1 MGLDLHFIDYD
12 AAARCVVT
20 SDSTD
25 DVLVPRAAERFAR
38 LGIPDR
44 TPCVDA
50 ATAEEDLLNRFFAD
64 LWVLGGLA
72 ENTVRAY
79 ARDVVLWARFLR
91 QARGKSWLEADR
103 ADLLAFHK
111 LRRHTG
117 VANEAG
123 AQRTIS
129 GRSWD
134 RAVCGLTKLYDWAES
149 HELIEQAPFLASG
162 ANAAAIEEH
171 ARWGRRGRR
180 RSGREGAPQ
189 SRHAMV
195 VLDEE
200 QYRLWRDVGVRGLT
214 VGGQPGPTWQGRNS
228 DRNARFCDTLVT
240 TGARVS
246 ELAALLVP
254 ELPALDGPARP
265 RGSLV
270 ELGFAASVAKG
281 GRGRRVPLATAVV
294 ELLWEYVRWDRAERV
309 RSARERGD
317 YDQMLQRGQVL
328 VCRELT
334 ATGCQLQEPDGTW
347 ARGRW
352 SDLDARER
360 RLLLEVD
367 ASGKAVGPVM
377 VWVAEGGQ
385 PAAVKSWQTVFR
397 RASECCAAAGVDLDV
412 SPHVLRHTFATRAL
426 SALIAAQLDT
436 ERVADAFGGIPETR
450 YRKVFGD
457 PLRTL
462 QQWLGHRS
470 ITSTYI
476 YLDNVAE
483 LRDFHARSVQELF
496 EAFVGDLAACRHT
509 STGKER

>member
-1 MGLDLHFIDYD
+1 LGLDLDFIDYD

-20 SDSTD
+20 SDDTQ

-50 ATAEEDLLNRFFAD
+50 ATADEDLLNRFFAD

-79 ARDVVLWARFLR
+79 ARDVVIWARFLR
-91 QARGKSWLEADR
+91 QARGRSWLEADR

-117 VANEAG
+117 VANGAG
-123 AQRTIS
+123 AQRTVS

-134 RAVCGLTKLYDWAES
+134 RAVCALTKLYDWAEG
-149 HELIEQAPFLASG
+149 HELIERAPFLASG
-162 ANAAAIEEH
+162 ANVAAIEEH

-180 RSGREGAPQ
+180 RSGREGAPP

-200 QYRLWRDVGVRGLT
+200 QYRLWRDVGVRGLA
-214 VGGQPGPTWQGRNS
+214 PGDESGPAWQGRNS
-228 DRNARFCDTLVT
+228 ERNARFCDTLVT

-254 ELPALDGPARP
+254 ELPVLDDRGP
-265 RGSLV
+265 LM
-270 ELGFAASVAKG
+270 ELGFAASVTKG
-281 GRGRRVPLATAVV
+281 GRGRRVPVAAAVV
-294 ELLWEYVRWDRAERV
+294 ERLWEYVRWDRAGRV
-309 RSARERGD
+309 RRARERGD
-317 YDQMLQRGQVL
+317 YDRLVESGQAL

-347 ARGRW
+347 GRRRW
-352 SDLDARER
+352 SDLDVRER
-360 RLLLEVD
+360 QLLLEVD
-367 ASGKAVGPVM
+367 ASGGAVGPVM
-377 VWVAEGGQ
+377 VWLAEGGQ
-385 PAAVKSWQTVFR
+385 PAAVKSWQTMFR
-397 RASECCAAAGVDLDV
+397 RASEHCASAGVDLDV
-412 SPHVLRHTFATRAL
+412 SAHVCRHTFATRAL

-483 LRDFHARSVQELF
+483 LRDFHARSVQEVF
-496 EAFVGDLAACRHT
+496 EAFVSDLAGRQRP
-509 STGKER
+509 STGEER